1 MLGIVVYNKNRK
13 YEPDNILFI
22 TLYCI
27 SSVDKITVTF
37 NTFIIGQTSLD
48 FMLLGSGTAGGVLA
62 ARLSEVAEW
71 NVLLL
76 ESGGPPPPESV
87 IPALNIVLMQSD
99 AEWNYFT
106 VPQKHGLRGYVNN
119 ACHFPVG
126 RTLGGSSVVN
136 WMMYVRGNRRDFD
149 NWEAMGNPG
158 WSYKDVLKYF
168 KKAEDYRGDRSS
180 ATASYHG
187 YGGPASVETKRW
199 GTPIMNAILKAG
211 QQLGYQIIDP
221 NGPEQIGFS
230 IPDLTQRDGRRGS
243 TAEAY
248 IRPAAARP
256 NLHVAMNAH
265 VTQVV
270 FNDQKRAVGIRF
282 EQHGKIRT
290 VLARR
295 EVVLSAGAVGSPH
308 LLLLSGVGPAHH
320 LKQHNIPVVLD
331 LPGVGENFHDHP
343 SIFGLSWSVNKG
355 SGDSVLRL
363 TRPEALQEYIK
374 YQRGPLSC
382 PFGVEV
388 NAWSLG
394 EEDPQWPDVQYL
406 FVSGT
411 PALDYGF
418 FITDG
423 IGYRRELF
431 KQHYLPLIGQE
442 GFTIGPMLT
451 RPKSRGTIRL
461 SSSNP
466 KAAPLIDPNYLSHPD
481 DVKTL
486 IKGIR
491 FSLTVGEAPAL
502 RVEHGARFHDKVL
515 PGCESEVFGSD
526 EYWACYTRF
535 MAKTTFHPV
544 GSCKMGPASD
554 PYSVVDHT
562 LKVRGVSGLRV
573 VDGSIMPL
581 ITSGNTNA
589 PVLMIGE
596 KAADIIK
603 QDWGIPTTTY

>member
-1 MLGIVVYNKNRK
+1 MIYRLSRFIPGAITRLLVAIMLKGAERHDYDASNRLLQQ
-13 YEPDNILFI
+13 YD
-22 TLYCI
+22 
-27 SSVDKITVTF
+27 
-37 NTFIIGQTSLD
+37 FIIV
-48 FMLLGSGTAGGVLA
+48 GSGTAGGVLA

-265 VTQVV
+265 VTQP
-270 FNDQKRAVGIRF
+270 
-282 EQHGKIRT
+282 
-290 VLARR
+290 
-295 EVVLSAGAVGSPH
+295 SSPS
-308 LLLLSGVGPAHH
+308 LLLYTHKCLPARHRA
-320 LKQHNIPVVLD
+320 
-331 LPGVGENFHDHP
+331 P
-343 SIFGLSWSVNKG
+343 SSHQPSN
-355 SGDSVLRL
+355 SSH
-363 TRPEALQEYIK
+363 Q
-374 YQRGPLSC
+374 
-382 PFGVEV
+382 
-388 NAWSLG
+388 
-394 EEDPQWPDVQYL
+394 
-406 FVSGT
+406 
-411 PALDYGF
+411 
-418 FITDG
+418 
-423 IGYRRELF
+423 LF